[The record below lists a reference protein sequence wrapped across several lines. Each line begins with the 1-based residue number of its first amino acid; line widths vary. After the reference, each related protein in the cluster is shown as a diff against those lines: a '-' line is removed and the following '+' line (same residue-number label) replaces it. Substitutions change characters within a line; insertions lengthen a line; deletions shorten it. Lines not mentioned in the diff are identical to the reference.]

1 MERWR
6 KIRDYDNYEISD
18 EGRVRNSKTGR
29 ILKQGRHRQGYS
41 LVWLSENGERRG
53 KAIHR
58 LVGEAFVSNP
68 ENKPQINHIDGDKT
82 NNRYDNLEWNT
93 GKENMNHAYRTGLY
107 NGRPTSPVRII
118 ETGEEFDSIKDC
130 AKSIKGTSGNICSC
144 MRGKLESYK
153 GLHFESIRER

>member
-53 KAIHR
+53 KAVHR

-93 GKENMNHAYRTGLY
+93 GKRKYE
-107 NGRPTSPVRII
+107 PCI
-118 ETGEEFDSIKDC
+118 
-130 AKSIKGTSGNICSC
+130 
-144 MRGKLESYK
+144 
-153 GLHFESIRER
+153 